1 MDGLE
6 NGEGPYIQLYIKFV
20 FKSLYYFLG
29 EKVHGFNYDIRV
41 LSTIPQ
47 NLRSTVNIHLIHP
60 LKNQY
65 KTPNMFTVITFIP
78 LIIAVSLTRVT
89 PPPSTLPFNFS
100 YPNLLEIQDQGPN
113 QIFSYHEVSAYSS
126 YPHLHPPK

>member
-6 NGEGPYIQLYIKFV
+6 NGEGPYIQLYITFV

-47 NLRSTVNIHLIHP
+47 NLRSTVNIHL
-60 LKNQY
+60 L
-65 KTPNMFTVITFIP
+65 TP
-78 LIIAVSLTRVT
+78 
-89 PPPSTLPFNFS
+89 
-100 YPNLLEIQDQGPN
+100 
-113 QIFSYHEVSAYSS
+113 
-126 YPHLHPPK
+126 